1 MSRAFSLA
9 GLLRVRSVQEREAA
23 QRLSRAAVEASQ
35 TQARDRHLRA
45 ALGDAGSGPQDG
57 RTLAALAASRAAGRA
72 LLTELR
78 VVAQLQEQTLSDA
91 RAVHD
96 TRRREVRGLEKL
108 AHAHLLEVRAE
119 ALRAEQKELDEI
131 ASRTRPG
138 EDA

>member
-96 TRRREVRGLEKL
+96 TRRREVRGW
-108 AHAHLLEVRAE
+108 RS
-119 ALRAEQKELDEI
+119 
-131 ASRTRPG
+131 SRTRTCSRCARRRCGPSRRSLTR
-138 EDA
+138 